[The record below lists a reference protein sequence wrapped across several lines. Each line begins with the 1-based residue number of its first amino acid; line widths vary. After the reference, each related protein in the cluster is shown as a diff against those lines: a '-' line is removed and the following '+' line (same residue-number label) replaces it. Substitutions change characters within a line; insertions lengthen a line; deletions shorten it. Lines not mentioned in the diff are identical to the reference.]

1 MIITNPPNYIEQDQ
15 VQHQHQQQQQQQQQP
30 MIVYREV
37 PNGEGYTVDPNGLAT
52 VPYGLENEQGIVDDQ
67 QTPMI
72 VYREQPSQQSIMTDG
87 LTQQMFYNPE
97 QESVSVIKVR

>member
-1 MIITNPPNYIEQDQ
+1 MIITNQPSYIEQD
-15 VQHQHQQQQQQQQQP
+15 QQQQQQQQHQQP

-37 PNGEGYTVDPNGLAT
+37 ANGEGYTVDPNGLAT
-52 VPYGLENEQGIVDDQ
+52 VPYGLDNETGMVDDQ

-72 VYREQPSQQSIMTDG
+72 VYREQPSSMNDG

-97 QESVSVIKVR
+97 QETVSIIKSNKLV